1 MMKNKSVILKINE
14 LKKFDEDKRY
24 KENIWSDD
32 RSNIS
37 MICMR
42 PGQEVTTH
50 THHFNHVWLVVEG
63 QGEFTTAGETQVI
76 ESGQIVIV
84 PPLVDH
90 GIRNGSSGD
99 LVIASITGQGD

>member
-1 MMKNKSVILKINE
+1 MKNKSVILKINE

-24 KENIWSDD
+24 KETIWSDD
-32 RSNIS
+32 RSNIT

-42 PGQEVTTH
+42 PGQEITTH
-50 THHFNHVWLVVEG
+50 THHFNHLWLVVEG
-63 QGEFTTAGETQVI
+63 QGEFTTKGETQTI

>member
-1 MMKNKSVILKINE
+1 MKNKSVILKINE
-14 LKKFDEDKRY
+14 LKKFNEDKRY
-24 KENIWSDD
+24 KETIWSDD

-50 THHFNHVWLVVEG
+50 THHFNHVWFVVEG
-63 QGEFTTAGETQVI
+63 QGEFTTGGETLVI

-99 LVIASITGQGD
+99 LVIASITAQGE